1 MTSDI
6 EFSWRD
12 AALAVFGIGFM
23 AVGAHILAPAFVV
36 PSIWTYFT
44 GAKALTL
51 AGGVAGVGLSAL
63 GTVMAARGLS
73 KLMPSFLKPS
83 LG

>member
-1 MTSDI
+1 M
-6 EFSWRD
+6 
-12 AALAVFGIGFM
+12 AVCGIGLL

-44 GAKALTL
+44 GAKALTM
-51 AGGVAGVGLSAL
+51 AGGVAGAGLSVA
-63 GTVMAARGLS
+63 GTIMAARGLS
-73 KLMPSFLKPS
+73 KLMPSFMKPS

>member
-12 AALAVFGIGFM
+12 AALAVFGIGIM

-44 GAKALTL
+44 GAKALTM
-51 AGGVAGVGLSAL
+51 AGGVAGVGLSLA
-63 GTVMAARGLS
+63 GAAMAVRGIS
-73 KLMPSFLKPS
+73 KLLPTFSKPS